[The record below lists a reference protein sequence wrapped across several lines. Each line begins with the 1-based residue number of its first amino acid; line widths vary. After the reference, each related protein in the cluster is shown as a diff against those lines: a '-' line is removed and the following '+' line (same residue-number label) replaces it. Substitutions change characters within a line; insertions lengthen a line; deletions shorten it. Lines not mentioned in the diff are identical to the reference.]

1 MEMPPSSEDRE
12 AYHDE
17 LRHDPGEALDH
28 ELGTVPR
35 RPALIVAPAD
45 CVADVIHRMNEQ
57 SVGCALV
64 VDDHGALVGIFTE
77 RDVLKKVATG
87 AMNTRQVPVRDV
99 MTPEPDALPADASVA
114 FALNRMSVEGYRHI
128 PLLDRNGGPIGVVAM
143 RDIICWLVDQ
153 HPDRVHNVPPAP
165 SSYPQKREGA

>member
-17 LRHDPGEALDH
+17 LTHDAGEALEH

-35 RPALIVAPAD
+35 RPALIVEPAD
-45 CVADVIHRMNEQ
+45 TVAEVIRRMNDQ
-57 SVGCALV
+57 AVGCALV
-64 VDDHGALVGIFTE
+64 VDDGALVGIFTE
-77 RDVLKKVATG
+77 RDVLKKIATSTLD
-87 AMNTRQVPVRDV
+87 TRKVPVREV

-114 FALNRMSVEGYRHI
+114 FALNRMSVEGYRHV
-128 PLLDRNGGPIGVVAM
+128 PLLDQNGSPIGVVAM

-165 SSYPQKREGA
+165 ASYPQKREGA